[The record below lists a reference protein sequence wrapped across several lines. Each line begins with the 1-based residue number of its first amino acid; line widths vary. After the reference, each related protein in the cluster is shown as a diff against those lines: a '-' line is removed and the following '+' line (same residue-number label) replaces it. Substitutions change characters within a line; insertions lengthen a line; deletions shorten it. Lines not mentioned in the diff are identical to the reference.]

1 MAIRRSLV
9 RCRKDLHFSWYAVRA
24 GLRPRAGLHDNHYYG
39 IVSAAIVVGPY
50 SSGRVLIATSR
61 PSFVSLARHTSPIP
75 PLPKSVE
82 IS

>member
-1 MAIRRSLV
+1 MQWPLLSHGPRNRRK
-9 RCRKDLHFSWYAVRA
+9 RYERRERDR
-24 GLRPRAGLHDNHYYG
+24 LRPCARLHNNPYYG
-39 IVSAAIVVGPY
+39 IFSAAIVVGPY
-50 SSGRVLIATSR
+50 SSGKVLIATSR